1 MLVVAAGPG
10 VAVVV
15 VVVVVGGGGGG
26 GGGGGSRGGR
36 GVVVLV
42 VVAVASV
49 LIAFRSEAGHEHV
62 PAECHHFAVL
72 AVGVVVVTSSLRG
85 DIWDRYLDFTIG
97 DKFSL

>member
-1 MLVVAAGPG
+1 MVVVAAGTG

-15 VVVVVGGGGGG
+15 VVGGG
-26 GGGGGSRGGR
+26 GGR

-85 DIWDRYLDFTIG
+85 GIWDRHFDFTVG
-97 DKFSL
+97 DNFRYDWHGHPQDS